1 MLTVAFLI
9 AFVTGVLE
17 MLLLNAVLKNALG
30 GNTKKTVL
38 FILLKL
44 VLYVAC
50 IASVMLLFKADITKA
65 ALGFAFGLPGAAIA
79 FAVSGI
85 IKNKKEGDGAC
96 ENRRD
101 N

>member
-30 GNTKKTVL
+30 GNAKKTVL

-44 VLYVAC
+44 V
-50 IASVMLLFKADITKA
+50 
-65 ALGFAFGLPGAAIA
+65 
-79 FAVSGI
+79 
-85 IKNKKEGDGAC
+85 
-96 ENRRD
+96 
-101 N
+101 

>member
-17 MLLLNAVLKNALG
+17 MLLLNADLKNALG
-30 GNTKKTVL
+30 GHANKAVL
-38 FILLKL
+38 FLLLQL
-44 VLYVAC
+44 VLYAAC

-85 IKNKKEGDGAC
+85 IKNKKEGDSGC

>member
-30 GNTKKTVL
+30 GNAKKTVL

-44 VLYVAC
+44 VLYAAC

-65 ALGFAFGLPGAAIA
+65 ALGFAFGLP